1 MLGATP
7 RRSEAVMQEW
17 LRNQEWSEELWV
29 AVWVAAV
36 VFVSL
41 ALWGYGNYLKR

>member
-1 MLGATP
+1 
-7 RRSEAVMQEW
+7 MQEW

-36 VFVSL
+36 LAVSIV
-41 ALWGYGNYLKR
+41 AWGYDKYLKH

>member
-1 MLGATP
+1 
-7 RRSEAVMQEW
+7 MQEW

-36 VFVSL
+36 VIVSVV
-41 ALWGYGNYLKR
+41 LWGYGNFLKH